1 MKIANGNPELEG
13 AKTYKEFL
21 NNRSYRED
29 NKYNRSLWKD
39 LGGDKNSNTRMIEG
53 NIDSKHIVDG
63 KGYKKLS
70 TKELKDYIKKNPKK
84 FLRGAGK
91 LSLGVSGVYIGGKLL
106 RNNAENSKSNS
117 IDNSEKILVS
127 AGAIGSGIKT
137 ARTELK
143 KVKQNDVIG
152 RSKIDQFSSGSF
164 RKKALLAA
172 KTKKNIINLEG
183 SLLDSTTPMS
193 HEYGHILNSKNPR
206 TRKVGMRIR
215 RLQNQEN
222 KTTSNRFFGKAKSTW
237 NIARLNNS
245 IVSEEKN
252 AWKNGINALKRN
264 GATSEDLKYTNKY
277 KNAALDTYK
286 SSRNLKIVSKVYD
299 MFKSKN
305 SVNPIESLMK
315 DRKYKWNAVD
325 LGSNL

>member
-1 MKIANGNPELEG
+1 M
-13 AKTYKEFL
+13 
-21 NNRSYRED
+21 
-29 NKYNRSLWKD
+29 
-39 LGGDKNSNTRMIEG
+39 
-53 NIDSKHIVDG
+53 
-63 KGYKKLS
+63 
-70 TKELKDYIKKNPKK
+70 
-84 FLRGAGK
+84 
-91 LSLGVSGVYIGGKLL
+91 
-106 RNNAENSKSNS
+106 
-117 IDNSEKILVS
+117 
-127 AGAIGSGIKT
+127 
-137 ARTELK
+137 
-143 KVKQNDVIG
+143 
-152 RSKIDQFSSGSF
+152 
-164 RKKALLAA
+164 
-172 KTKKNIINLEG
+172 
-183 SLLDSTTPMS
+183 LDSTTPMS

-206 TRKVGMRIR
+206 TKKVGMRIR